1 MGDRRTA
8 EILTSDGSLYVYTH
22 WHGSVFDDMAKE
34 AIAAAQPRWDDHI
47 YATRIIVDQLTKSA
61 RDQET
66 GFGLMS
72 GPNAEDE
79 YGVNPS
85 IVIDLVDRRLLV
97 STYGSGLDEFE
108 VKVYTFDECYAGLAY
123 RPL

>member
-34 AIAAAQPRWDDHI
+34 AIAAAQPRWDDPI
-47 YATRIIVDQLTKSA
+47 YATRIIVDQLTKFA

-66 GFGLMS
+66 GFGLMP
-72 GPNAEDE
+72 GPIAEDE

-85 IVIDLVDRRLLV
+85 IVIDLVNRRLLV
-97 STYGSGLDEFE
+97 TTFE
-108 VKVYTFDECYAGLAY
+108 EVRVYTFNDCYTGLAF
-123 RPL
+123 RTIGFLS